1 MALKLYKAFPVANFV
16 AVIPPSLE
24 VLRERIEGR
33 GRDSQEER
41 EQQYLIAEQEIQMML
56 ERKDVFLYRI
66 INEDF
71 YVSQQTLM
79 RLVETLYS
87 EELIGVPLDI
97 G

>member
-1 MALKLYKAFPVANFV
+1 
-16 AVIPPSLE
+16 
-24 VLRERIEGR
+24 
-33 GRDSQEER
+33 
-41 EQQYLIAEQEIQMML
+41 MML
-56 ERKDVFLYRI
+56 ERKDVFQYRI

-97 G
+97 GWVKQTIEDKADSFGRDRISEMTKKLERTIQ